1 MSRIY
6 EALQKAEEERDPI
19 PVGGPREKGTPG
31 QLRPVLA
38 LQDEVSELSQRRF
51 SRDRRPAL
59 LDDAPG
65 LPEGWSPPAHGQGEV
80 DLESIPQTVWR
91 PAFDRLPSLLER
103 GPAVEQFRSL
113 RARLYEL
120 RDKRPL
126 KTLLV
131 TSGLPQEGKSFV
143 SSNLAVSLARN
154 KHARVLLIDGDM
166 RRYTV
171 HHTMGCKAEPG
182 LADFLAGRATVTE
195 VLQRV
200 DVARSGG
207 MVQGNVVQLPALTVI
222 PGGNGGD
229 NAADLSSNHRWAE
242 LLRILAPSFDWIVVD
257 SSPVLPV
264 SDTVNLSRN
273 CDGVLLVARSGI
285 TEYANLQRTQAELKS
300 ANLLGV
306 VLNATSAATNRE
318 GYYGY
323 ESQPAP
329 PQGTE
334 QNKREIRQSK

>member
-1 MSRIY
+1 MSGISSR
-6 EALQKAEEERDPI
+6 ER
-19 PVGGPREKGTPG
+19 GTAG
-31 QLRPVLA
+31 LHRPSSA
-38 LQDEVSELSQRRF
+38 GMDDASELSRR
-51 SRDRRPAL
+51 RLAWERRSAL
-59 LDDAPG
+59 LDEPTA
-65 LPEGWSPPAHGQGEV
+65 LQEAWNTPAQEQAEI
-80 DLESIPQTVWR
+80 DLESIPQTVWH

-113 RARLYEL
+113 RARLYEM

-131 TSGLPQEGKSFV
+131 SSGLPQEGKSFV

-171 HHTMGCKAEPG
+171 HNTMGCKAEPG
-182 LADFLAGRATVTE
+182 LADFLAGRATVPE

-200 DVARSGG
+200 DSARSGG

-242 LLRILAPSFDWIVVD
+242 LLRVVAPLFDWIVVD

-264 SDTVNLSRN
+264 SDTVNLSRD

-306 VLNATSAATNRE
+306 VLNATSAAANRE
-318 GYYGY
+318 SYYGY

-329 PQGTE
+329 KGNEQGTKE
-334 QNKREIRQSK
+334 TRRSR

>member
-6 EALQKAEEERDPI
+6 EALQKAEAERDPKAASFASE
-19 PVGGPREKGTPG
+19 RGTTG
-31 QLRPVLA
+31 LLRALA
-38 LQDEVSELSQRRF
+38 LGSEDGVEAPTRR
-51 SRDRRPAL
+51 SARDARTAL
-59 LDDAPG
+59 LDEPTPF
-65 LPEGWSPPAHGQGEV
+65 PEGWSTPAHEHSEIE
-80 DLESIPQTVWR
+80 LNAIPQTVWH

-120 RDKRPL
+120 RDKRQL

-131 TSGLPQEGKSFV
+131 SSGLPQEGKSFV

-182 LADFLAGRATVTE
+182 LADFLGGRATIPE
-195 VLQRV
+195 ILQRV
-200 DVARSGG
+200 DPAKSSG

-229 NAADLSSNHRWAE
+229 NAADLSSNGRWAE
-242 LLRILAPSFDWIVVD
+242 LLRVLTPSFDWIVVD

-273 CDGVLLVARSGI
+273 CDGVLLVARSGV

-300 ANLLGV
+300 ANLIGV
-306 VLNATSAATNRE
+306 VLNGTSASTNRE
-318 GYYGY
+318 SYYGY

-329 PQGTE
+329 KGTE
-334 QNKREIRQSK
+334 PEKRESRSDR